1 MGKNIQEIRD
11 PIHNFIH
18 FDVDEQSVIDSRPVQ
33 RLRYINQLALTYL
46 TYPGATHKRF
56 EHSLGV
62 MELAGRVFD
71 IITNPENINDSIRK
85 VFPQITDQTYLR
97 YWRKV
102 VRIAGLVH
110 DVRHP
115 PFSHAAERELF
126 PPGFDHESMTRRLLT
141 SPELRNI
148 WNNLTPPVR
157 ADDVL
162 KVAIGPK
169 KLGNVDFNDW
179 EAVMAEII
187 TGDSFGVD
195 RIDYLLRD
203 SYHAG
208 VAYGRFDHFRLIE
221 TLRILPPPPVPSQP
235 QLIQAELP
243 LHEDVDEERSSEPML
258 GILHGGL
265 NAAESLLLARY
276 FMYSQVYF
284 HPNRIA
290 YNQHLLEFLKK
301 WLPKGKFT
309 KNPKRYLEITDNEV
323 TSAMLIAARTHGK
336 RGHDAANRIIAR
348 NHYKV
353 VYQGNP
359 EDFTKRPDALARL
372 TSGVKNEFGVGNV
385 FSFEY
390 TEKGG
395 AHDFPVKLKDGRR
408 ASSLAVSSVLKKLP
422 LLDINYIFIEPN
434 LRDAGRLWL
443 DNNRLRILGS

>member
-18 FDVDEQSVIDSRPVQ
+18 FDVDEQSVIDSRAVQ
-33 RLRYINQLALTYL
+33 RLRYIHQLALTYL

-71 IITNPENINDSIRK
+71 IITHPENINDDIRRI
-85 VFPQITDQTYLR
+85 FPKITDESYIR

-110 DVRHP
+110 DVGHP
-115 PFSHAAERELF
+115 PFSHAAEKELF
-126 PPGFDHESMTRRLLT
+126 PPGFDHESMTERLLT
-141 SPELRNI
+141 SSEMRNI

-157 ADDVL
+157 VDDIL

-169 KLGNVDFNDW
+169 KLGNVDFDDW

-195 RIDYLLRD
+195 RMDYLLRD

-221 TLRILPPPPVPSQP
+221 TLRILPPPPVPLRQ
-235 QLIQAELP
+235 QLIQAELT
-243 LHEDVDEERSSEPML
+243 LHEDTEDESSIEPML
-258 GILHGGL
+258 GILQGGL

-290 YNQHLLEFLKK
+290 YNLHLREFFKK

-309 KNPKRYLEITDNEV
+309 KNPKRHLEITDNEV
-323 TSAMLIAARTHGK
+323 TAAMLSAARTPGK
-336 RGHDAANRIIAR
+336 KGRDAAKRIIGR
-348 NHYKV
+348 NHFKV
-353 VYQGNP
+353 VYERNP
-359 EDFTKRPDALARL
+359 EDIARRPDALDRL
-372 TSGVKNEFGVGNV
+372 TLAVQMEFGAENV

-390 TEKGG
+390 PEKGG
-395 AHDFPVKLKDGRR
+395 PHDFPVKLKDGRR
-408 ASSLAVSSVLKKLP
+408 ASSLAVSSVLKNLP
-422 LLDINYIFIEPN
+422 LLDVNYIFIEPS
-434 LRDAGRLWL
+434 LRDAGRRWL
-443 DNNRLRILGS
+443 DSNRLRILAS